1 MLLIHEGQCCV
12 FYQDDT
18 LHVAFTLT
26 HKYDVHSRLALMN
39 VLSPLLTEGLQVL

>member
-1 MLLIHEGQCCV
+1 LLINERQFGV
-12 FYQDDT
+12 FHQGGT

-26 HKYDVHSRLALMN
+26 HKFAVHSLMN